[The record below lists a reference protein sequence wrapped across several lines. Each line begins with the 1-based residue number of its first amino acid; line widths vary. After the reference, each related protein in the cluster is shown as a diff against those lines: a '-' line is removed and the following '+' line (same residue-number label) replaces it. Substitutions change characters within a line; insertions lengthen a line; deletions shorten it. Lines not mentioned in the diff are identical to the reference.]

1 MHKMISLDALHENLK
16 AQKLSQRHLKYQENA
31 SFIKKTEGIFY
42 FVWDF
47 SFFLKKKTLNE

>member
-1 MHKMISLDALHENLK
+1 MISLDALHENLK

-42 FVWDF
+42 FV
-47 SFFLKKKTLNE
+47 